1 MKTADPAAKH
11 EVTHQFGLPT
21 SLHVPIGV
29 RNKDALQKY
38 LGKVVCELSRAGTDR
53 AFLMD
58 VPPPKNINQRLAIWK
73 VANTD
78 ILHKPLQVWVHI
90 NYTRYR
96 AAYQKA
102 FPTEPIHQLVLDHIM
117 NRQMARLKGF
127 EYVRII
133 PISRSVNSSGAFSE
147 KWGIAYHSSPAMQQK
162 HAQNTKKVQYADL
175 SDLVKMLNI
184 NPGGGVMDAVNL
196 AQQWLL

>member
-1 MKTADPAAKH
+1 MKAIDVAAKH
-11 EVTHQFGLPT
+11 EVTQQFGLPA
-21 SLHVPIGV
+21 SLHLPIGV
-29 RNKDALQKY
+29 RNKAALEKY
-38 LGKVVCELSRAGTDR
+38 LGKVVCELSRAGTNR
-53 AFLMD
+53 AFLMA
-58 VPPPKNINQRLAIWK
+58 VPPPKMIDQNLNIWK
-73 VANTD
+73 VPNTD
-78 ILHKPLQVWVHI
+78 ILHKPLQVWVHVA
-90 NYTRYR
+90 YTRYR

-102 FPTEPIHQLVLDHIM
+102 FPTEPIYKLVLDHIM

-162 HAQNTKKVQYADL
+162 NALKTTKVQYADL
-175 SDLVKMLNI
+175 GDLVKMLNI